1 MTDIG
6 LAGAALGGVAS
17 LLSPCA
23 AMLLPSFFAYAFAS
37 RSNLLA
43 KTGVFYLGL
52 LTTLVPLG
60 ALAGSLGRLLL
71 AYRHLVVVGSSLI
84 VIVLGLAMM
93 AGLTFRLPGAQLAD
107 HAASIDAARPNR
119 DPGGWVAVYVM
130 GATYGVAGGC
140 SGPILGSILALAGL
154 GGSAAY
160 GALLLAVYGLGMM
173 VPLIFLAAL
182 WDRLR
187 IGQRGWLQA
196 RPVRV
201 GPLTTTLP
209 SLIGGAL
216 FVTIGVFLLATNGTQ
231 SLGGLLDS
239 QQQIGIESSVRA
251 AAGSIPDAVVL
262 LALAVVGV
270 SGALLWAWQR
280 EKRR

>member
-6 LAGAALGGVAS
+6 LAGAALGGIAS

-71 AYRHLVVVGSSLI
+71 SYRHLVVVGSSVI

-93 AGLTFRLPGAQLAD
+93 AGVSFRLPGAQLAD
-107 HAASIDAARPNR
+107 QAATADAARPHR
-119 DPGGWVAVYVM
+119 DPGGWLAVYVM

-173 VPLIFLAAL
+173 VPLIILAAL

-187 IGQRGWLQA
+187 IGQRGWLRA
-196 RPVRV
+196 RPLRL
-201 GPLTTTLP
+201 GPITTTMP

-216 FVTIGVFLLATNGTQ
+216 FVAIGIFLLVTNGTQ

-251 AAGSIPDAVVL
+251 AAGTIPDAVIL
-262 LALAVVGV
+262 LAIAVVAV
-270 SGALLWAWQR
+270 SLALVWAWQR